1 MITNRCPH
9 DEDTP
14 VGKLCARCEAEGVAI
29 VELDADGEEVVTFLV
44 AVSQGL
50 RLDDYEELLSKEE
63 RDEAL
68 VRRKLMTAEEL
79 REGAFEPYEADPSS
93 AEEDAYEDE
102 LVWKLNSELTGQVGD
117 AWGRATLYVVP
128 EPPSSSWA
136 RTLLHT
142 SAEEVRAALEGQTDA
157 ES

>member
-1 MITNRCPH
+1 M
-9 DEDTP
+9 
-14 VGKLCARCEAEGVAI
+14 
-29 VELDADGEEVVTFLV
+29 

-68 VRRKLMTAEEL
+68 IRRKLMTAEKL
-79 REGAFEPYEADPSS
+79 REGAFEPYEAAPSS
-93 AEEDAYEDE
+93 AEENAYEDG
-102 LVWKLNSELTGQVGD
+102 LVWKLNPDLTGQVGD